1 MTNFNL
7 LKSNFEVIIPKDEN
21 IDFEQYVGVDQNL
34 ITSELII
41 IPSVT
46 IDIDNSKSN
55 NSDDLEGL
63 DEYENDNIEDKI
75 SLNEAAHYLDK
86 LKTYSL
92 QRQNKV
98 FSNSVLKLV
107 NQLENMIFTEPKD
120 YKQTC
125 LDFYLNR

>member
-1 MTNFNL
+1 MVTL
-7 LKSNFEVIIPKDEN
+7 LEDRLN
-21 IDFEQYVGVDQNL
+21 VGSLQIKMKRWRIL
-34 ITSELII
+34 
-41 IPSVT
+41 
-46 IDIDNSKSN
+46 K
-55 NSDDLEGL
+55 
-63 DEYENDNIEDKI
+63 DKI